1 MRIDRL
7 CHIICISLCS
17 SPLFPAAVLASGA
30 SEVRDLAAR
39 ADTLMRLGVTEKG
52 ASRSFE
58 EAEAVLGEAERRLAE
73 VDLPSSVEAEV
84 TLEIAAVREDL
95 EDLVELY
102 EDRFYGVFPL
112 ARLTVPSLLED
123 EGLVITEQVF
133 HAPDEAAVMAAT
145 RKVADLLDEYHHPYV
160 VFRSSPPNRH
170 LENVASEELLRD
182 GRSTPYNRKTLV
194 TALGPEDLAAFD
206 RGDLEAQI
214 IDRLATAV
222 DAVSLLVLTIGQS
235 VDLEDA
241 HVRTVHGEYFQ
252 PGAVIQGSPVDAPL
266 MVRIESFTVV
276 GSARDRRDQYRTI
289 LMVHLALFVLALVW
303 AASVK
308 WRRGQPFKIF
318 VRLAI
323 GTALFLF
330 GRIFAVAVIIIL
342 RKFIPDASALAVA
355 GWWWPA
361 ALGLLVILGGG
372 SMAWVG
378 QARLTDI
385 VPGSRG
391 ARAVGTIFAL
401 VAMGACSHFV
411 TPLLILDR
419 GAGWLNFI
427 PFLLAAL
434 SLALLFAFAARS
446 GPLVPH
452 YFTIGPVLVAPLVGM
467 ALMMASPSRL
477 WLTVGA
483 SAVLCLAAWIR
494 HRVAVARG
502 TEEPEPDPDQAAEI
516 DKEKLMKVEKRLK
529 NRL

>member
-1 MRIDRL
+1 MKIDSL
-7 CHIICISLCS
+7 WLIVCISLCS
-17 SPLFPAAVLASGA
+17 FPLFAAAVLASEA
-30 SEVRDLAAR
+30 SEVSDLAAR
-39 ADTLMRLGVTEKG
+39 ADALMRLGVAEKG

-58 EAEAVLGEAERRLAE
+58 EAEVLLGEAERQLAE
-73 VDLPSSVEAEV
+73 SNLPSSAEAELN
-84 TLEIAAVREDL
+84 LEIAAVQEDL

-102 EDRFYGVFPL
+102 EDRFFGVFPL
-112 ARLTVPSLLED
+112 ARLTIPSLLAD

-160 VFRSSPPNRH
+160 VFRSSPPNRQ

-182 GRSTPYNRKTLV
+182 GRSTPYTRKTLV
-194 TALGPEDLAAFD
+194 AALDSEDLAAFD
-206 RGDLEAQI
+206 RGELEPQI

-222 DAVSLLVLTIGQS
+222 DAVSLLVLTIGRS
-235 VDLEDA
+235 VELEDA
-241 HVRTVHGEYFQ
+241 HVQTIHGGYFQ

-289 LMVHLALFVLALVW
+289 LMVQLALFVLALAW
-303 AASVK
+303 AAAVK
-308 WRRGQPFKIF
+308 WRRGQPFGLF
-318 VRLAI
+318 VRLVFGAV
-323 GTALFLF
+323 LFLF
-330 GRIFAVAVIIIL
+330 GRLFAIAVIVIL
-342 RKFIPDASALAVA
+342 RRFIPDASALAA
-355 GWWWPA
+355 AAWWWPA
-361 ALGLLVILGGG
+361 ALGLLVILAGG
-372 SMAWVG
+372 SMAWIG

-401 VAMGACSHFV
+401 VAIGACSHFV
-411 TPLLILDR
+411 APLLILDQ

-427 PFLLAAL
+427 PFLLTAL

-446 GPLVPH
+446 GPPVPH
-452 YFTIGPVLVAPLVGM
+452 YFTIGPVLVAPLVGV
-467 ALMMASPSRL
+467 ALMTASPGRL
-477 WLTVGA
+477 WLTVAA

-502 TEEPEPDPDQAAEI
+502 TEEPEPDPDQAAKI

-529 NRL
+529 NKL

>member
-1 MRIDRL
+1 M
-7 CHIICISLCS
+7 
-17 SPLFPAAVLASGA
+17 
-30 SEVRDLAAR
+30 RDLASR
-39 ADTLMRLGVTEKG
+39 ADALMRLGVAEKG

-58 EAEAVLGEAERRLAE
+58 EAETLLGEAENRLAE
-73 VDLPSSVEAEV
+73 ANLSASDEAV
-84 TLEIAAVREDL
+84 LTLEIAAVREDL
-95 EDLVELY
+95 EDLFELY
-102 EDRFYGVFPL
+102 EDRFFGVLPL
-112 ARLTVPSLLED
+112 ARLTVPSLFAD
-123 EGLVITEQVF
+123 EGLVFTEQMF

-160 VFRSSPPNRH
+160 VFRSSPPDRH

-182 GRSTPYNRKTLV
+182 GRSTPYTRKTLV
-194 TALGPEDLAAFD
+194 TAFGPEDLAAFD
-206 RGDLEAQI
+206 HGEFEPQL
-214 IDRLATAV
+214 IDRLATAL

-235 VDLEDA
+235 VENEDV
-241 HVRTVHGEYFQ
+241 HVQTIHGDYFQ
-252 PGAVIQGSPVDAPL
+252 PGEVIQGSPVDAPL
-266 MVRIESFTVV
+266 MVRIESFTFV
-276 GSARDRRDQYRTI
+276 GSARDRRGQYRTI
-289 LMVHLALFVLALVW
+289 LMVQLALFVLALAW

-318 VRLAI
+318 SRLVI
-323 GTALFLF
+323 GAALFLF
-330 GRIFAVAVIIIL
+330 GRIFAIAVIIIL

-355 GWWWPA
+355 GLWWPG

-372 SMAWVG
+372 SMAWIG

-401 VAMGACSHFV
+401 VAIGACSHFAA
-411 TPLLILDR
+411 PLLILDR

-446 GPLVPH
+446 GPPVPH

-477 WLTVGA
+477 WLTVAA